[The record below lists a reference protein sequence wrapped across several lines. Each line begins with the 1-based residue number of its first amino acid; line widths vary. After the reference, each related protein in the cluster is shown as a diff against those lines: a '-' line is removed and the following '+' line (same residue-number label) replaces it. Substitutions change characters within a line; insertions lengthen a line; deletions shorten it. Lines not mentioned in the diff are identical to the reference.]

1 MKTAKV
7 MYVAAFFAIAA
18 VFALF
23 EYGVIP
29 QALIPDTPSNR
40 YAIDMTCVLT
50 GFGGFIFLLSLLR
63 FPFVRR
69 ELEQADAQEAERRRA
84 WWMQM
89 RIVLWGALMLV
100 NVVLYYEAPMTQNP
114 TYCVLV
120 LFIAGVC
127 CWPVQQR
134 KNLTR

>member
-1 MKTAKV
+1 MEIRPSYNRQIQTDRFGNFRPRTVRIGPVVENA
-7 MYVAAFFAIAA
+7 YSVAD
-18 VFALF
+18 
-23 EYGVIP
+23 P
-29 QALIPDTPSNR
+29 QHLQRD
-40 YAIDMTCVLT
+40 L
-50 GFGGFIFLLSLLR
+50 
-63 FPFVRR
+63 
-69 ELEQADAQEAERRRA
+69 
-84 WWMQM
+84 QM